1 MVFIKGISS
10 MASLST
16 SVPVVTDVYR
26 LDGKVALV
34 TGASSGIGKAI
45 ATHYAARGAD
55 VVIAYQ
61 HNADAA
67 EETATLVRGSGREAF
82 VAQVDVSVPDDVERL
97 FQALDNKFGR
107 IDVLVNSAGI
117 GAVTPTLDV
126 TYADWA
132 RVLDVNLGGP
142 FLCCQQAARRM
153 VAQGHGGRIINIT
166 SGNEDA
172 CMPGMAA
179 YNASKSG
186 LRNLTRTLA
195 MELGSDGI
203 TVNNIAPGLTLT
215 PMSQYAIDNE
225 AFRHSI
231 EIQLPLQRLG
241 LPSDIAQMA
250 IFLASDAGAYC
261 TGSTFFVDGGWML
274 THPSLQV

>member
-1 MVFIKGISS
+1 
-10 MASLST
+10 
-16 SVPVVTDVYR
+16 
-26 LDGKVALV
+26 
-34 TGASSGIGKAI
+34 
-45 ATHYAARGAD
+45 
-55 VVIAYQ
+55 
-61 HNADAA
+61 
-67 EETATLVRGSGREAF
+67 
-82 VAQVDVSVPDDVERL
+82 
-97 FQALDNKFGR
+97 
-107 IDVLVNSAGI
+107 
-117 GAVTPTLDV
+117 
-126 TYADWA
+126 
-132 RVLDVNLGGP
+132 
-142 FLCCQQAARRM
+142 
-153 VAQGHGGRIINIT
+153 
-166 SGNEDA
+166 
-172 CMPGMAA
+172 
-179 YNASKSG
+179 
-186 LRNLTRTLA
+186 